1 MDHVGRGSYGQV
13 VNMQPVQGPGQ
24 RVLRDELAEV
34 LTRLPLFFTSY
45 MPLFLI
51 LAVRFEDPRSLQIV
65 CVGLAV
71 TGLVL
76 LLTFVLAVRKT
87 PTARLRVESAR
98 EAGAEAGGYLA
109 SYVLPFV
116 TVSAPTVRDMIGY
129 GIFMLV
135 VLLVYV
141 RSNLVQVN
149 PTFYLLLRRVVR
161 IRTDQGDVVL
171 VVCRQTPRPGETLRI
186 VSLAGI
192 RLEVGG
198 S

>member
-1 MDHVGRGSYGQV
+1 MSVVGSYGQAV
-13 VNMQPVQGPGQ
+13 SMQPAQGPGR

-45 MPLFLI
+45 LPLFLI
-51 LAVRFEDPRSLQIV
+51 LAVRFEDPRWLRIV

-71 TGLVL
+71 TGLIF
-76 LLTFVLAVRKT
+76 LLTFVLAVRRT

-98 EAGAEAGGYLA
+98 EAGAEAGGYVA

-116 TVSAPTVRDMIGY
+116 KVNTPTARDMIGY

-141 RSNLVQVN
+141 RSDLVQVI
-149 PTFYLLLRRVVR
+149 PPSTLHFAASCAFGPIRVM
-161 IRTDQGDVVL
+161 
-171 VVCRQTPRPGETLRI
+171 
-186 VSLAGI
+186 
-192 RLEVGG
+192 
-198 S
+198 